1 MDSKIGG
8 MSRKNNKKK
17 KRKTTGTLGEKR
29 AVIDRS
35 NADNTR
41 LWKIRI
47 VICRTGFRAVDI
59 FRSIW
64 SGNLN
69 AQFENRSATQRPCC
83 TAEGEVGGRAE
94 GEEGEDGCEEEGKRV
109 MKIPGGNSQNLTM
122 LIAERTQWSVLDD
135 LA

>member
-1 MDSKIGG
+1 
-8 MSRKNNKKK
+8 MSRKKKK

-35 NADNTR
+35 IGDNTR

-83 TAEGEVGGRAE
+83 TAVGEEGGRAE
-94 GEEGEDGCEEEGKRV
+94 GENGCEEEGKSDENSRRKLAKLDNANRRV
-109 MKIPGGNSQNLTM
+109 NTM
-122 LIAERTQWSVLDD
+122 ERIGRSRLNTRITLV
-135 LA
+135 